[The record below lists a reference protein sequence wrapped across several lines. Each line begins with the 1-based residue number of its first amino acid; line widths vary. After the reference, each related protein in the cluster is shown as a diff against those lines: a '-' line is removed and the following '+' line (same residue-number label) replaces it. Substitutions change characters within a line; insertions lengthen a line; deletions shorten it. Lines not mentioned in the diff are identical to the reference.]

1 MKIRSLKGSTTFQQ
15 LSMNGRKVRY
25 QSLLIIADY
34 VEGSPM
40 IEFGIS
46 VKKKVPAEPFYVIE

>member
-15 LSMNGRKVRY
+15 LSMNGRKVRH
-25 QSLLIIADY
+25 QSLLLIAEK
-34 VEGSPM
+34 VEGSQTV
-40 IEFGIS
+40 EFGIS